1 MFVNGVRNIDRYV
14 FDSCASLETVYLGGY
29 VENVSEYAFMNM
41 DQTEAFSLEKCITD
55 ASLLPDVDALLA
67 AVRSEPM
74 PTPEPT
80 ATPAPAVPVGPEGE
94 PYLGVWNGQTMEM
107 EGSTFSL
114 ADFGIVMQLTFNE
127 DGTVTLFDGEEE
139 DTGAWTVSGGV
150 ALIDGTQAVLQA
162 DGTLCMEDD
171 GAKIIFTRDGEA
183 SAPVSTPAPA
193 APVGDEGASFLGTWY
208 GQTMEMEGST
218 FSLTDFGIVMQLTFN
233 EDGTVTLFDGEE
245 EDTGAWT
252 VSGGVALIDGTQ
264 AVLQADGTLCMEEDG
279 AKIIFTRDGEASAPA
294 APAGTE
300 HSAAGNADDFSD
312 RLEVKYVLDTAD
324 VQGYTMSASMLG
336 GAEYSLIFHE
346 NGTADFVLSGAV
358 VSGLSW
364 TQQRIATEDGEAD
377 AFVIDY
383 YGTPLNVILTEAGC
397 DLNYFDSMLM
407 HFVAE

>member
-1 MFVNGVRNIDRYV
+1 
-14 FDSCASLETVYLGGY
+14 
-29 VENVSEYAFMNM
+29 
-41 DQTEAFSLEKCITD
+41 
-55 ASLLPDVDALLA
+55 
-67 AVRSEPM
+67 M

-114 ADFGIVMQLTFNE
+114 
-127 DGTVTLFDGEEE
+127 
-139 DTGAWTVSGGV
+139 
-150 ALIDGTQAVLQA
+150 
-162 DGTLCMEDD
+162 
-171 GAKIIFTRDGEA
+171 
-183 SAPVSTPAPA
+183 
-193 APVGDEGASFLGTWY
+193 
-208 GQTMEMEGST
+208 
-218 FSLTDFGIVMQLTFN
+218 TDFGIVMQLTLN
-233 EDGTVTLFDGEE
+233 EDGTATLFDGEE

-364 TQQRIATEDGEAD
+364 TQQRSATEDGEAD